1 MGRGQRCCYTSY
13 NSLLQQIIFWPKM
26 LTVLKLINLVLE
38 EAVSHLIRREY
49 LESWKGKWAVYSL
62 AIESP
67 KEKCNLVYLKLCDV
81 SFIYCSLIFQSLT
94 TSAESCINQEGA
106 IKISGLLTALLCLWK
121 LLVNV

>member
-67 KEKCNLVYLKLCDV
+67 REKCNLVCLKLCDV
-81 SFIYCSLIFQSLT
+81 SFINCSLIFQSLT
-94 TSAESCINQEGA
+94 TSAKSCINQEGA
-106 IKISGLLTALLCLWK
+106 IKISGLLTAFLCLWK
-121 LLVNV
+121 LLANV